1 MRGSVSLRGIGRPAP
16 PKPGLRRST
25 GRSRCDAS
33 GTPRESSYIH
43 YLRGSLRFAHGDVRC
58 GSEHQRALALALEAG
73 DRELEA
79 QAQSG
84 IADALYAQGRMISAR
99 AAFQR
104 CVDVCAEEGL
114 AQFALMNRCMIGIV
128 DALPGRPDDGLA
140 VLAEARGVA
149 HALRNRLAETM
160 AYETE
165 GMLLLMCG
173 RYDRARE
180 TLPQGLALAR
190 ATGARRF
197 EAIILSDLAWVSLHD
212 GDRET
217 ARRHAQASWQVCSE
231 VGPRFSGPIAL
242 AVVAATAASAEERDR
257 ALADGERLLEAGC
270 IAHCHFDFYAQAI
283 DLALDAHAWAEA
295 ERYADASRRSPDR
308 SRCRIAICCVSR
320 GRALAAAGRGDARI
334 ATRWKIAGAGPWRC
348 VSPRWCRRSTP
359 RWLR

>member
-1 MRGSVSLRGIGRPAP
+1 MQEDRAS
-16 PKPGLRRST
+16 RRTST
-25 GRSRCDAS
+25 TCAAVCASR
-33 GTPRESSYIH
+33 REMS
-43 YLRGSLRFAHGDVRC
+43 ARC

-114 AQFALMNRCMIGIV
+114 AQFALVNRCMIGII
-128 DALPGRPDDGLA
+128 DALLGLPDDGLA

-149 HALRNRLAETM
+149 HALRNRVAETM

-190 ATGARRF
+190 ETGARRF

-212 GDRET
+212 GDREA
-217 ARRHAQASWQVCSE
+217 ARRPSA
-231 VGPRFSGPIAL
+231 G
-242 AVVAATAASAEERDR
+242 VVANLLGSRAALLGTDR
-257 ALADGERLLEAGC
+257 AGRRRRDGRERRGARPRARGRRAPARRRLHRALPLATSMRRRSTSRSTRTHGRKRSATP
-270 IAHCHFDFYAQAI
+270 A
-283 DLALDAHAWAEA
+283 
-295 ERYADASRRSPDR
+295 ASRRSPGR
-308 SRCRIAICCVSR
+308 NRCRIAICWSR
-320 GRALAAAGRGDARI
+320 AAARLAAAGRGASGSRSVGRLPAQGRRDACRP
-334 ATRWKIAGAGPWRC
+334 AGAA
-348 VSPRWCRRSTP
+348 RSTP